1 MPFVILTYFTPSCVC
16 VQIRSFQKSIQSL
29 SHVLIVLTHLNTSP
43 PESLPRQ
50 NGPSLPA
57 LLANF
62 NDSQSCVPAPLAR
75 SVCPFM
81 SKEEFFVVWPLCVPA
96 RGKDTRVRRWQ
107 NYAKSS
113 QTPFLSLSLSPSF
126 FHTLQSIDGAS
137 TIICN
142 IHIAKGLF
150 KSDI

>member
-1 MPFVILTYFTPSCVC
+1 MLFLLTLHPPVC

-62 NDSQSCVPAPLAR
+62 NDSPSRVPAPLTR

-81 SKEEFFVVWPLCVPA
+81 SKEEFFVVWLLCQREGKTHESGDGKIMQKVAKLPSSPPL
-96 RGKDTRVRRWQ
+96 
-107 NYAKSS
+107 S
-113 QTPFLSLSLSPSF
+113 PFLLSHPPIYTGRVYF
-126 FHTLQSIDGAS
+126 G
-137 TIICN
+137 
-142 IHIAKGLF
+142 IAKLITLT
-150 KSDI
+150 SRM